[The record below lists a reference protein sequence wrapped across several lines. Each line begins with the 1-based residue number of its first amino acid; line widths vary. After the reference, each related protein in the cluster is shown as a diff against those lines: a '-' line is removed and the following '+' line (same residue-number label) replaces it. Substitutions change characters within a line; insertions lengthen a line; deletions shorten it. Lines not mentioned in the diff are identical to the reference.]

1 MLPHNDNLFRFS
13 DDVLYEKL
21 KSKVVM
27 LEFTTFVLHT
37 LMLFTNDMFRFLINN
52 WSKSNVIL
60 VYSLSLSKAKC
71 NFGTS
76 TYLIVSA
83 ALHALIENVIPSSN
97 HSFFR
102 HREPF
107 PFLNVIFFHGCASRR
122 SCGVCVL
129 CM

>member
-27 LEFTTFVLHT
+27 LELFTTFVLHT
-37 LMLFTNDMFRFLINN
+37 LMLFTNEMFRFLINN

-60 VYSLSLSKAKC
+60 VYSLSLPKAKC

-97 HSFFR
+97 HSFFAIVNLS
-102 HREPF
+102 PF
-107 PFLNVIFFHGCASRR
+107 
-122 SCGVCVL
+122 
-129 CM
+129 